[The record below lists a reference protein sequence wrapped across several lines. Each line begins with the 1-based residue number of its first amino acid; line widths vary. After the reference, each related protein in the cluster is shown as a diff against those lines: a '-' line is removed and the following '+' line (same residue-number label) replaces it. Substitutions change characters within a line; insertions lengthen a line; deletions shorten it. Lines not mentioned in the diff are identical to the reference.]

1 MLKLPDG
8 WHLAHDRDPEKELVK
23 LRSRFSAVTRAY
35 EKRIKSKRHRKQI
48 KSVVLTIS
56 SGLIAGSCAYY
67 FGLISVILELLPSE
81 WQWLAVT

>member
-23 LRSRFSAVTRAY
+23 LRSRFSAITRAY
-35 EKRIKSKRHRKQI
+35 EKSNRHRKQI

-67 FGLISVILELLPSE
+67 FGLISLILELLPSE
-81 WQWLAVT
+81 WRWLAVT